1 MFALRRSPSLA
12 AWLPTLVLLSTLLP
26 AHAPA
31 QAQVLPQRNGFPAQ
45 PIRFISPFPPGGGN
59 DGTTRLITNRLPEV
73 TGQAALVENRGGAGG
88 NIGAKAVMDSK
99 ADGYTILSGQVSL
112 MAVNPTLY
120 ATAGFDPQKNFIPLS
135 QINAAPLV
143 LVVAADSPYKTL
155 ADVVNRTRSH
165 PGTVTYGSP
174 GNGTLSHLAG
184 VMLAKDHGVEMTH
197 VPYKGAGPAITDLLG
212 RQVDVLLTS
221 TASVAGMVQNGK
233 MRALAVTSP
242 RRVGVFTKVPTLEE
256 LGFANARFEDWYG
269 FFAPA
274 GTPPERVAYLN
285 EALVRTMRSPEVSR
299 QITEGGSEVV
309 ASSPEAFAIQ
319 LRQDIERWTRVV
331 KLSGAKVD

>member
-1 MFALRRSPSLA
+1 MSHPLRPMSIPFWLA
-12 AWLPTLVLLSTLLP
+12 AVAVLAGWLQAPVHAQPLP
-26 AHAPA
+26 P
-31 QAQVLPQRNGFPAQ
+31 RNGFPVQ

-59 DGTTRLITNRLPEV
+59 DGTTRLVTARLQEV
-73 TGQAALVENRGGAGG
+73 TGQAAVVENRGGAGG
-88 NIGAKAVMDSK
+88 NIGAKAVLESK
-99 ADGYTILSGQVSL
+99 ADGYTLLSGQVSL
-112 MAVNPTLY
+112 MAVNPSLY
-120 ATAGFDPQKNFIPLS
+120 ASAGFDPQKNFIPVT
-135 QINAAPLV
+135 QINAAPLA
-143 LVVAADSPYKTL
+143 LVVAADSPYKTFADL
-155 ADVVNRTRSH
+155 AGRTRSH

-242 RRVGVFTKVPTLEE
+242 RRVGVFAKVPTLEE
-256 LGFANARFEDWYG
+256 LGYANARFEDWYG
-269 FFAPA
+269 FFVPA
-274 GTPPERVAYLN
+274 GTPAERVAYLH
-285 EALVRTMRSPEVSR
+285 EALVRVLRSPEVSR

-309 ASSPEAFAIQ
+309 ANTPEAFAAQ
-319 LRQDIERWTRVV
+319 VRQDIERWSRVV
-331 KLSGAKVD
+331 KLSGARVD